1 MNKHQPT
8 PTQIRLRL
16 LTAALA
22 IAAGVTAILIA
33 VLELKGIL
41 A

>member
-1 MNKHQPT
+1 MNKHEPP

-16 LTAALA
+16 LAAVLA
-22 IAAGVTAILIA
+22 IAAGITAVLIA